1 MKGKNMTINELML
14 AAIVSS
20 ETCKYI
26 EIDGKLYTQAIDIL
40 QYHHGREVLG
50 FSERLDH
57 GVEIILKPIENKAP
71 ERAKPETGDW
81 IRFAPDDKLTWPEME
96 TEDYG
101 KTVLAYSDDRIY
113 LAYIDL
119 TDEFKWSLTNEAEDV
134 LVPIHCVDAWMP
146 LPAPYKKEAETK

>member
-1 MKGKNMTINELML
+1 MKYEHTLVLTAELSK
-14 AAIVSS
+14 I
-20 ETCKYI
+20 
-26 EIDGKLYTQAIDIL
+26 IDADYSDDL
-40 QYHHGREVLG
+40 
-50 FSERLDH
+50 SERFAGAMKKLLGMVVDN
-57 GVEIILKPIENKAP
+57 VNVVRCQDFI
-71 ERAKPETGDW
+71 RETNEEEDQGDW
-81 IRFAPDDKLTWPEME
+81 IRFDPDDKLTWPEME
-96 TEDYG
+96 TECYG